1 MPEEK
6 KKCPVEL
13 KPMAAWI
20 KEEDPQ
26 GVCRECLL
34 GPVLQWYQEELKTKG
49 HSEKSSDLA
58 KIAEAPEVL
67 PLQICQQFDKIKG
80 EVEEPLR
87 ERLLDF
93 DCAVQSYKPE

>member
-6 KKCPVEL
+6 NKCSVSI

-20 KEEDPQ
+20 AEEDPQ

-34 GPVLQWYQEELKTKG
+34 GPVLQWYREELETKG
-49 HSEKSSDLA
+49 HSEKSSDLG
-58 KIAEAPEVL
+58 KIAETPEVL
-67 PLQICQQFDKIKG
+67 PLQLCQQFDKIKG
-80 EVEEPLR
+80 EVEGPLR